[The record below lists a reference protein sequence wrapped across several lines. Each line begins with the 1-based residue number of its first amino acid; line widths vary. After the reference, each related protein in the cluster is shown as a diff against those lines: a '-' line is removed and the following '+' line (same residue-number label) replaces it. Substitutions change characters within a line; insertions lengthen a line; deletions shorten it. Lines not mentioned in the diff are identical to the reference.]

1 MLLEWNDGCLT
12 DYDRLYKSVNREI
25 LTPAWHRKPAIF
37 QTKFKFELRLDFY
50 YSSDEQIIEMISE
63 FKFAIINLLIH
74 PWEERLT
81 CFDCKQVSPA
91 ISLFVFLLTKN
102 NTTSSPSFL
111 C

>member
-1 MLLEWNDGCLT
+1 
-12 DYDRLYKSVNREI
+12 
-25 LTPAWHRKPAIF
+25 
-37 QTKFKFELRLDFY
+37 
-50 YSSDEQIIEMISE
+50 MISE

-102 NTTSSPSFL
+102 NTTSSPGFL
-111 C
+111 CQRFYNLQRAALLTLLAEYDYEEVLSKFSQQQLVLVNCVCGFNQLETE